1 MTQVSS
7 GATPGRYLSFDQVAG
22 DYDQTR
28 VIPEAQMEDVVRL
41 LGREAKLER
50 GGLFLDAGVGTGR
63 FAAPLAR
70 LYPSQVVGTDI
81 SLPMM
86 RQVAAKPASSALPLT
101 QADLQ
106 RLPFQTGAFQGAL
119 LVHILHLIERWPRV
133 LAEAKRVLAPSGVLF
148 LGIELGGR
156 SVLIDFYFERARV
169 RRVLAPSLGTAGLS
183 PALSFLR
190 RRERDGGLGAHVTL
204 LEPQISWKR
213 TIPVPLTLDALA
225 RRTYSQMW
233 DIPAAD
239 HAEILEETRRYAGQ
253 TFRKPD
259 AAEILPSR
267 FSLYAARW

>member
-1 MTQVSS
+1 MT
-7 GATPGRYLSFDQVAG
+7 TLGRYLSFDQVAN

-28 VIPEAQMEDVVRL
+28 VIPAPQMEDIVRL

-86 RQVAAKPASSALPLT
+86 RQIASKAAPSALPLT
-101 QADLQ
+101 LADLQ
-106 RLPFQTGAFQGAL
+106 RLPFRSGAFQGAL

-133 LAEAKRVLAPSGVLF
+133 LAEVKRVLAPSGVLF

-156 SVLIDFYFERARV
+156 SALIDFYFERARA
-169 RRVLAPSLGTAGLS
+169 RRVLAASLGTAGLS
-183 PALSFLR
+183 PALSYLR
-190 RRERDGGLGAHVTL
+190 RREQGGGLGASVTL
-204 LEPQISWKR
+204 LEPLIAWKR

-239 HAEILEETRRYAGQ
+239 HAELLEETRRYALQ
-253 TFRKPD
+253 TFRKAD
-259 AAEILPSR
+259 AAETLPSR

>member
-1 MTQVSS
+1 MTDR
-7 GATPGRYLSFDQVAG
+7 AMTTLGRYLSFDQVAG

-28 VIPEAQMEDVVRL
+28 VIPPPQMEDIVRR

-70 LYPSQVVGTDI
+70 LYPAQVAGVDV

-86 RQVAAKPASSALPLT
+86 RQVAAKSAPAVLPLVL
-101 QADLQ
+101 ADLQ
-106 RLPFQTGAFQGAL
+106 RLPFGSGTFQGVL
-119 LVHILHLIERWPRV
+119 LVHILHLIERWPQV
-133 LAEAKRVLAPSGVLF
+133 LAEARRVLAPSGVLF

-156 SVLIDFYFERARV
+156 SALIDFYFERARA
-169 RRVLAPSLGTAGLS
+169 RRVLAANVGTAGLS
-183 PALSFLR
+183 PALSYLR
-190 RRERDGGLGAHVTL
+190 RRERDGGLGANVTL
-204 LEPQISWKR
+204 SEPLIAWKR
-213 TIPVPLTLDALA
+213 TLPVAQTLEALA

-233 DIPAAD
+233 GISESD
-239 HAEILEETRRYAGQ
+239 HAELLAETRRYALR
-253 TFRKPD
+253 TFRKAD

>member
-1 MTQVSS
+1 MTM
-7 GATPGRYLSFDQVAG
+7 PGRYLSFDQVAG

-28 VIPEAQMEDVVRL
+28 VIPAPQMEDIVRL
-41 LGREAKLER
+41 LGREAKLEQ

-63 FAAPLAR
+63 FAVPLAR
-70 LYPSQVVGTDI
+70 LHPAQVIGADI

-86 RQVAAKPASSALPLT
+86 RHVAAKSAPSALPLA

-106 RLPFQTGAFQGAL
+106 RLPFQTGAFEGAL
-119 LVHILHLIERWPRV
+119 LVHILHLIERWPGV
-133 LAEAKRVLAPSGVLF
+133 LAEVKRVLTTAGVLF

-169 RRVLAPSLGTAGLS
+169 RRVLAPSLGTPGLS
-183 PALSFLR
+183 PALSYLR
-190 RRERDGGLGAHVTL
+190 RRERDGGLGASVTL
-204 LEPQISWKR
+204 LEPQIAWKR
-213 TIPVPLTLDALA
+213 TLPVPLTLDALA

-233 DIPAAD
+233 DIPATD
-239 HAEILEETRRYAGQ
+239 HAALLEETRRYALQ
-253 TFRKPD
+253 TFRKAD

>member
-1 MTQVSS
+1 MT
-7 GATPGRYLSFDQVAG
+7 TPGRYLSFDQVAG

-28 VIPEAQMEDVVRL
+28 VIPPPQMEDIVRQ
-41 LGREAKLER
+41 LGREAKLNG

-70 LYPSQVVGTDI
+70 LYPSQVIGMDI
-81 SLPMM
+81 SLPMIM
-86 RQVAAKPASSALPLT
+86 QVAAKSEPSALPALAL
-101 QADLQ
+101 ADLQ
-106 RLPFQTGAFQGAL
+106 RLPFQPGVFQGAL

-133 LAEAKRVLAPSGVLF
+133 LTEAKRVLAPSGVLF

-169 RRVLAPSLGTAGLS
+169 RRVLAASLGTAGLS

-190 RRERDGGLGAHVTL
+190 RRERDGGLGASVTL
-204 LEPQISWKR
+204 LEPQVAWKR
-213 TIPVPLTLDALA
+213 TIPVALTLDALA

-239 HAEILEETRRYAGQ
+239 HAEILEETRRYALQ
-253 TFRKPD
+253 TSRKAD
-259 AAEILPSR
+259 AAETLPSR

>member
-1 MTQVSS
+1 MT
-7 GATPGRYLSFDQVAG
+7 TPGRYLSFDQVAG
-22 DYDQTR
+22 EYDRTR
-28 VIPEAQMEDVVRL
+28 VIPAPQMEDIVRL

-86 RQVAAKPASSALPLT
+86 QQIAAKSAPTTLPLAL
-101 QADLQ
+101 ADLQ
-106 RLPFQTGAFQGAL
+106 RLPFRSGAFQGAL
-119 LVHILHLIERWPRV
+119 LVHILHLIEGWPRV
-133 LAEAKRVLAPSGVLF
+133 LAEVRRVLAPSGALF

-156 SVLIDFYFERARV
+156 SILIDFYFERARA
-169 RRVLAPSLGTAGLS
+169 RRVLAASLGTAGLS
-183 PALSFLR
+183 PALSYLR
-190 RRERDGGLGAHVTL
+190 RREQGGGLGASVTL
-204 LEPQISWKR
+204 LEPLVAWKR

-239 HAEILEETRRYAGQ
+239 HAELLEETRRYALQ
-253 TFRKPD
+253 TFRKAD
-259 AAEILPSR
+259 AAETLPSR